1 VPTPPDTGSHNFKC
15 THTLLHGFAYLYR
28 MKNLIIL
35 VVISLFF
42 TACNKAGKQLKERI
56 IDADS
61 IAINYFKGDGSMDTV
76 VAVKVVKD
84 KNTINQLVN
93 FVSAGSGSKTGGCGL
108 NGSLHFFKI
117 NRVVQDIDFSTAE
130 GDCNQF
136 TYLVKGKYY
145 AAPVNDE
152 AKKLLLQLKK

>member
-1 VPTPPDTGSHNFKC
+1 
-15 THTLLHGFAYLYR
+15 
-28 MKNLIIL
+28 MKILFILIAI
-35 VVISLFF
+35 ILFF

-61 IAINYFKGDGSMDTV
+61 LAINYFKGDGSMDTV
-76 VAVKVVKD
+76 IAVKLVRD
-84 KNTINQLVN
+84 RNTVNQLVN
-93 FVSAGSGSKTGGCGL
+93 FVSAGSGSKTNKCGYD
-108 NGSLHFFKI
+108 GSLHFFKM
-117 NRVVQDIDFSTAE
+117 NRVIQDIDFRMAE

-145 AAPVNDE
+145 AAPITEE